1 MRSSSSRNGALRKR
15 ERGNCGRQLQAFAGR
30 HALFSCRWNKI
41 NASALDGTLF
51 ALRCYKRRCNA
62 VVSRPSWRRNKINAS
77 SRNGTLFVATNVDA
91 KTMQRNAL
99 RCSVNSRTFRGA
111 GTSVA
116 RVRWMA
122 NRYSASS
129 QDGALRKHEPGWGGR
144 QRNALLQHDF
154 VHFSWPW
161 NKRSASSLD
170 GALRKRD
177 RGWTAVFFFFFF
189 LRFAGAFCAC
199 ALPILKEGP
208 LGTIS
213 VRFNTCRYTCRQLS
227 TYWMIRR

>member
-1 MRSSSSRNGALRKR
+1 MRVRWTARSS
-15 ERGNCGRQLQAFAGR
+15 
-30 HALFSCRWNKI
+30 LFVATSVDVTQ
-41 NASALDGTLF
+41 SLVD
-51 ALRCYKRRCNA
+51 
-62 VVSRPSWRRNKINAS
+62 SSWRRNKINAS

-99 RCSVNSRTFRGA
+99 CSVNSRTFRGA

-129 QDGALRKHEPGWGGR
+129 RDGALRKHEPGWGGR

-154 VHFSWPW
+154 AHFSWPW

-177 RGWTAVFFFFFF
+177 RGWTAVFAVCGGV
-189 LRFAGAFCAC
+189 LRMRTTDSERGPSWYHLGA
-199 ALPILKEGP
+199 I
-208 LGTIS
+208 
-213 VRFNTCRYTCRQLS
+213 
-227 TYWMIRR
+227 